1 MTTTVEPPVRDE
13 PLLSVRHLVQRFR
26 LPRATLE
33 AVSDIS
39 FDVARGEV
47 LGLVGES
54 GCGKST
60 TGRAIL
66 QLLPPTS
73 GTIHFA
79 GREITGMPRG
89 EFRKVRLRM
98 QMIFQDPVS
107 ALNPRRKVRNIV
119 AEGLVISG
127 ETRQT
132 IDERVEEVFDLVGLD
147 MEVVGDRRAHELSG
161 GQCQRVAIARALVL
175 RPQLIVCDEP
185 VASLDV
191 SIQGQVLNLLEDMR
205 TRFGLSMVFISHD
218 LSVVYNVS
226 DRIAVMYLGKIV
238 ELGSSNA
245 VTKRPAHPYSRALL
259 DAVPV
264 ADPDAPLTRS
274 ALRGEIPSPISPP
287 SGCRFRTRCAF
298 AQARCADEVPILR
311 DIGEGQFVAC
321 HFPLHGKVADASQSQ
336 PVVAAI

>member
-1 MTTTVEPPVRDE
+1 MTTTTETSVRDE

-66 QLLPPTS
+66 QFLPPTS
-73 GTIHFA
+73 GSIRFA
-79 GREITGMPRG
+79 GREITTMPRG
-89 EFRKVRLRM
+89 EFRKARLRM

-127 ETRQT
+127 EKRET
-132 IDERVEEVFDLVGLD
+132 IDERVEEVLGLVGLD
-147 MEVVGDRRAHELSG
+147 MEVVGDRRPHELSG

-205 TRFGLSMVFISHD
+205 SRFGLSMVFISHD
-218 LSVVYNVS
+218 LSVVYKVS

-245 VTKRPAHPYSRALL
+245 VTRRPAHPYSRALL

-264 ADPDAPLTRS
+264 ADPDAPLARS
-274 ALRGEIPSPISPP
+274 ALRGEIPSPIAPP
-287 SGCRFRTRCAF
+287 SGCRFRTRCVL
-298 AQARCADEVPILR
+298 AQARCAAEVPILR
-311 DIGEGQFVAC
+311 DVGQGQLVAC

-336 PVVAAI
+336 PVIAAS

>member
-1 MTTTVEPPVRDE
+1 MTTTAEPPVQDE

-26 LPRATLE
+26 LPGATLE

-66 QLLPPTS
+66 QFVPPTS
-73 GTIHFA
+73 GSIRFA
-79 GREITGMPRG
+79 GREITTMPRQ
-89 EFRKVRLRM
+89 EFRKERLRM

-107 ALNPRRKVRNIV
+107 ALNPRRRVRNIV

-127 ETRQT
+127 ETRET
-132 IDERVEEVFDLVGLD
+132 IDERVEEVLGLVGLD

-205 TRFGLSMVFISHD
+205 SRFGLSMIFISHD
-218 LSVVYNVS
+218 LSVVYKVS

-245 VTKRPAHPYSRALL
+245 VTRRPAHPYSRALL

-264 ADPDAPLTRS
+264 ADPDVPLTRS
-274 ALRGEIPSPISPP
+274 ALRGEIPSPIAPP
-287 SGCRFRTRCAF
+287 SGCRFRTRCVL
-298 AQARCADEVPILR
+298 AQARCAAEVPILR
-311 DIGEGQFVAC
+311 DVGEGQFVAC

-336 PVVAAI
+336 PVAAS

>member
-1 MTTTVEPPVRDE
+1 MTTTIEPPARDE

-66 QLLPPTS
+66 QLPPPTS
-73 GTIHFA
+73 GTVHFA
-79 GREITGMPRG
+79 GSEITGMPRG

-98 QMIFQDPVS
+98 QMIFQDPAS

-127 ETRQT
+127 EKKETL
-132 IDERVEEVFDLVGLD
+132 DERVEEVLDLVGLD
-147 MEVVGDRRAHELSG
+147 MEVVGDRRPHELSG

-226 DRIAVMYLGKIV
+226 DRIVVMYLGKIV

-245 VTKRPAHPYSRALL
+245 VTRRPAHPYSRALL

-264 ADPDAPLTRS
+264 ADPEAPLTKS
-274 ALRGEIPSPISPP
+274 ALPGEIPSPIAPP
-287 SGCRFRTRCAF
+287 SGCRFRTRCVL
-298 AQARCADEVPILR
+298 AQARCADEIPILR
-311 DIGEGQFVAC
+311 DIGEGQWVAC

-336 PVVAAI
+336 PVATAT